1 MSKISVRA
9 IFLTI
14 IPAAVL
20 IAGPIVYFSTPRS
33 TQVRVLFEVLVPPFS
48 GIDAKIEPSEIFFE
62 PGEPFTSTL
71 TMMNLSQREVWAKV
85 AHNVEPEIM
94 AKLMGMQDCGSFL
107 PFRLGPGEES
117 EATSTYLIW
126 TDVPPGLKSFT
137 VTYQFE
143 LDQAREPSVGVLE

>member
-1 MSKISVRA
+1 MTKLSVRILLLA
-9 IFLTI
+9 IL
-14 IPAAVL
+14 PAAVL

-48 GIDAKIEPSEIFFE
+48 GIDAKIEPREILFE

-71 TMMNLSQREVWAKV
+71 TVMNLSQRKVWAKV

-107 PFRLGPGEES
+107 PFRLGPGEEA
-117 EATSTYLIW
+117 ETTSTYLIW

-137 VTYQFE
+137 VTYQFA
-143 LDQAREPSVGVLE
+143 LDND